1 MCVFCNQRTI
11 SGKNTFEAESVIS
24 DIEAVL
30 SGVDRE
36 STDVELAFFGGSFT
50 GIDRELM
57 LSLLKIGKSYL
68 DGGKIDSMRCSTRP
82 DYIDEEI
89 LSILKEY
96 GMSTVELGIQSMD
109 DAVLSACRRGH
120 TASRTREACRAIV
133 DFGFSLVGQ
142 MMIGLPASTPDSEC
156 ECARFICECGAVGAR
171 VYPTVVFSGT
181 ELVCMTEQGKYT
193 PLELDDAVER
203 TKNVLDIFDRAGV
216 SVIRVGLCASENLT
230 DAEQV
235 YAGANDVAIGERAMS
250 ALFLDRICKEIDEK
264 NIDTNGKSCVISA
277 PLGCVS
283 KVVGQRRKNK
293 ELLLKKYGF
302 KSVKILEKSELIGY
316 NIIIDII

>member
-1 MCVFCNQRTI
+1 
-11 SGKNTFEAESVIS
+11 
-24 DIEAVL
+24 
-30 SGVDRE
+30 
-36 STDVELAFFGGSFT
+36 
-50 GIDRELM
+50 
-57 LSLLKIGKSYL
+57 
-68 DGGKIDSMRCSTRP
+68 
-82 DYIDEEI
+82 
-89 LSILKEY
+89 
-96 GMSTVELGIQSMD
+96 
-109 DAVLSACRRGH
+109 
-120 TASRTREACRAIV
+120 
-133 DFGFSLVGQ
+133 
-142 MMIGLPASTPDSEC
+142 
-156 ECARFICECGAVGAR
+156 
-171 VYPTVVFSGT
+171 
-181 ELVCMTEQGKYT
+181 MTEQGKYT